1 MELFDVLIFGA
12 IFYYIAQAVRRAASA
27 QRDKRPPGSIATED
41 GEQLSWS
48 ERTERALEGAMAW
61 EEKQDR
67 HEEEAEIRAELA
79 AIRADERG
87 DESPWR
93 HGREEQRRLLEEAQ
107 REVRHLKLPVSTI
120 LSTETESLSPGG
132 AAPSLSSA
140 LAGVAAMLDQHAAS
154 GQRQPTDDPFQ
165 PPARRARPAPVARRE
180 PTSVARRSPPDLSTA
195 GLEVHAQEIREA
207 PPSVEQRSASRPLSD
222 LPGLGRLTPLQRAIV
237 YGEIFGRPVAF
248 GGNGDDDSFA

>member
-27 QRDKRPPGSIATED
+27 QKDKRPPGSIATED
-41 GEQLSWS
+41 GEQLSWG

-67 HEEEAEIRAELA
+67 REEEAEIRAELE
-79 AIRADERG
+79 AIRAAERG
-87 DESPWR
+87 DASPWGLR
-93 HGREEQRRLLEEAQ
+93 RDEQRRALEAAEL
-107 REVRHLKLPVSTI
+107 EIRHLKLPVSTI
-120 LSTETESLSPGG
+120 LPTETPGG

-154 GQRQPTDDPFQ
+154 GQRQQADDPFQ
-165 PPARRARPAPVARRE
+165 LPARVSRPAPVARRD
-180 PTSVARRSPPDLSTA
+180 PTSVARRSPPESRTA
-195 GLEVHAQEIREA
+195 AVEVHAQEIHEA
-207 PPSVEQRSASRPLSD
+207 PPSAEQRGVSRPLGD
-222 LPGLGRLTPLQRAIV
+222 IPGLGRLTPLQRAIV

-248 GGNGDDDSFA
+248 GGSGDDDSFA